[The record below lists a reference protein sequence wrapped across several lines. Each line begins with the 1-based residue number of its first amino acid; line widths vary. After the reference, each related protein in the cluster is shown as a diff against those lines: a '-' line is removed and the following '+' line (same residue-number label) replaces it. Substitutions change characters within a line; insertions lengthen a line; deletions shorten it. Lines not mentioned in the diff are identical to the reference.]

1 MSTKSSCIQMVWLVL
16 VAGGHAS
23 GKKSVCEKLRHE
35 IGEIQGELNLGI
47 HLLDMKAYQVL
58 AYKPDVDFD
67 GLIQHI
73 DQLDKEDAE
82 SIVLVY
88 GNYALFNQELREMAN
103 VKVFVDT
110 DADSRLAQ
118 WILRDVAHGNLELA
132 VVLKEYL
139 DKARPE
145 YIRYIQR
152 TSDFA
157 DVLLPKGANS
167 LGVPLIASSL
177 LDQIK
182 SQSLSS
188 SSKSFSKSLDSFDL
202 RKEVFEE
209 DLQYY
214 AAI

>member
-1 MSTKSSCIQMVWLVL
+1 MVWLVL

-23 GKKSVCEKLRHE
+23 GKKSVCEKLKYE
-35 IGEIQGELNLGI
+35 IEETQGGLKLGI
-47 HLLDMKAYQVL
+47 HLIDMKSYQLVQ
-58 AYKPDVDFD
+58 YKPNVDFD
-67 GLIQHI
+67 RLIGDI
-73 DQLDKEDAE
+73 DQLDREDAE

-88 GNYALFNQELREMAN
+88 GNYALYNPELCEMAN
-103 VKVFVDT
+103 IKVFVDT
-110 DADSRLAQ
+110 DADARLAQ
-118 WILRDVAHGNLELA
+118 WILRDVAPDKLELA

-152 TSDFA
+152 TSGQA
-157 DVLLPKGANS
+157 DVLLPKGVNS

-177 LDQIK
+177 VDQIK
-182 SQSLSS
+182 SQSLSAS
-188 SSKSFSKSLDSFDL
+188 TRSFARSLDSFDL